1 MDKFL
6 LAYNPNTDAKS
17 GLFIVHCLHPM
28 AIIEV
33 SKSPVMKGLLRYK
46 EVETGNGI
54 CNMTETWY
62 LTAISSEPT
71 SDKTLSKILTRAM
84 HWFKAH
90 RTNAQVGLSG

>member
-6 LAYNPNTDAKS
+6 LAYNPNTEGKS

-33 SKSPVMKGLLRYK
+33 SKERIHTELTVC
-46 EVETGNGI
+46 TDIGN
-54 CNMTETWY
+54 ELFY
-62 LTAISSEPT
+62 LSIISSEET
-71 SDKTLSKILTRAM
+71 DYSKLYRLACRAR

-90 RTNAQVGLSG
+90 RSNAQVGLSGLPG